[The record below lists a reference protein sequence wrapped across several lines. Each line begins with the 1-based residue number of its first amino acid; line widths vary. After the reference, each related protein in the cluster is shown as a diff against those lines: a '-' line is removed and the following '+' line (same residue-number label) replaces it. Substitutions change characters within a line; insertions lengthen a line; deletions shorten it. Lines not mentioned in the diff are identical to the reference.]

1 MATCMQVLTT
11 TPPPL
16 PHRFALGSTWYMQ
29 RWPRAMSPT
38 AAAAAAAAV
47 SSTVSSTV
55 SAAAAGRAM
64 GMDGSG
70 TYIHSP
76 DAALRLP
83 ATLSATTTALL
94 LVLRDPTAR
103 AVRRLRELMRRGK
116 QSMSDAAGDRVDQRA
131 VVGEGGLAAKLL
143 FETDALSTCFEAAM
157 DSAMD
162 AEPLPSPPPPSPVD
176 QAQLGQG
183 PQAIHT
189 PVHRQL
195 GQAPQAPRRRRGR
208 GGNGM
213 APATEQA
220 AAAAAWRRRLNSPQL
235 QPVNGSV
242 NGQQQLLLPQASPA
256 RGPAAPTGRT
266 LTAKA
271 WARCVA
277 TVCGSRACMSG
288 TGVDHPSCM
297 QVLTTTPLPLP
308 HRYGRLSP
316 PAGRMGKGGGPLPLD
331 GAARRSAAHARVR
344 WPRAHLRLARAAAA
358 PRDALPRRAAAGM
371 AHCQPRQDQR
381 EQSDGARDDARS

>member
-1 MATCMQVLTT
+1 
-11 TPPPL
+11 
-16 PHRFALGSTWYMQ
+16 
-29 RWPRAMSPT
+29 
-38 AAAAAAAAV
+38 
-47 SSTVSSTV
+47 
-55 SAAAAGRAM
+55 
-64 GMDGSG
+64 
-70 TYIHSP
+70 
-76 DAALRLP
+76 
-83 ATLSATTTALL
+83 
-94 LVLRDPTAR
+94 
-103 AVRRLRELMRRGK
+103 
-116 QSMSDAAGDRVDQRA
+116 
-131 VVGEGGLAAKLL
+131 
-143 FETDALSTCFEAAM
+143 M

-162 AEPLPSPPPPSPVD
+162 AEPLPSPPPPSSVD
-176 QAQLGQG
+176 QTQLGQG

-195 GQAPQAPRRRRGR
+195 GQGPQAPRRRRGR
-208 GGNGM
+208 GGTGM

-220 AAAAAWRRRLNSPQL
+220 AAAAAWRRRLDSPQQ

-331 GAARRSAAHARVR
+331 GAARRGAAHARVR

-371 AHCQPRQDQR
+371 AHCQPRQNQR
-381 EQSDGARDDARS
+381 EQSDGARDDARSQSGRSRSDRADLDRLASAQGLFRAVQCAAQRNPWTCLACKRSPRRPVPHRYNAPLRPLVHALDPASDPLWQSVLWVPATSAAIGNAAGAVGLDELKRAAEALRTELAKGAVDGKAILICHLQLDLKILHTAESHRDRRPGEGTASSPRGS